1 MNMHAESAVSRILS
15 HRPMGRLGRV
25 GLTVLVAGLSSGCG
39 LFGGGGPESPMPVS
53 TPGPALQENTLGPVA
68 GDSRLYSDN
77 TGGYTDSARI
87 VIRDADGWV
96 SAWDRATSTQTN
108 PLQRPSVDF
117 GQNMV
122 LVVAAGRMTPEDQ
135 IRVDSVGVRSVRTES
150 GALEDVFE
158 VVVRTVEGC
167 GRLQVEAFP
176 FEIVRTRRFEG
187 EVRFVE
193 RRSSTEGCER

>member
-1 MNMHAESAVSRILS
+1 MKTHPETPLSRVLRS
-15 HRPMGRLGRV
+15 TRPGRPGRLG
-25 GLTVLVAGLSSGCG
+25 LAFLAAGLSGACG
-39 LFGGGGPESPMPVS
+39 LFGGGGPEAPTPAA

-68 GDSRLYSDN
+68 ADSRLYSDN

-87 VIRDADGWV
+87 VIRDAEGWV
-96 SAWDRATSTQTN
+96 GAWDRATSTQAN
-108 PLQRPSVDF
+108 PLSRPTVDF
-117 GQNMV
+117 GRSMV

-187 EVRFVE
+187 EVRFIE
-193 RRSSTEGCER
+193 RRSNTEGCER

>member
-1 MNMHAESAVSRILS
+1 MKTEHHSASPGERPHRSTRWVRVLS
-15 HRPMGRLGRV
+15 AAALA
-25 GLTVLVAGLSSGCG
+25 TGLSGCS
-39 LFGGGGPESPMPVS
+39 LFGGGGSESPAPPPVVE
-53 TPGPALQENTLGPVA
+53 GPALQQNTLAPVA
-68 GDSRLYSDN
+68 PDSRLYSDN
-77 TGGYTDSARI
+77 TGGYTESARI
-87 VIRDADGWV
+87 VIRSDGEWTT
-96 SAWDRATSTQTN
+96 AWDRATSTQAN
-108 PLQRPSVDF
+108 PLSRPSVDF

-176 FEIVRTRRFEG
+176 FEIVRARRFEG
-187 EVRFVE
+187 EVRFIE
-193 RRSSTEGCER
+193 RNTTTEGCEG